1 MVMGIGS
8 CSERRGRTGRAVLV
22 RDAFKKCLACV
33 FRLGGDD
40 GQSNRRLTQRSKEQ
54 KKRAR
59 DYRTDWADLY
69 KVCGSEQVVTFN
81 QVRKTRL
88 AMRCSGKTP
97 RASPV

>member
-40 GQSNRRLTQRSKEQ
+40 GQSNRRLTRRSK
-54 KKRAR
+54 KKKGK
-59 DYRTDWADLY
+59 
-69 KVCGSEQVVTFN
+69 KVTKNRPVAKRGSLCGVAERRREHRRYSS
-81 QVRKTRL
+81 RRRRCDCRRRL
-88 AMRCSGKTP
+88 AVT
-97 RASPV
+97 AA